1 MANYIDGIPIMWDD
15 EKNAKL
21 LGPLFGGAQAVA
33 GMRQRYRSILA
44 HAVQQSPL
52 LEHDWSTYHLE
63 DLTAKFFDTDKVLQN
78 GEGFTINFGGPEPA
92 PGVPVPEDA
101 NSMEELHRTINGV
114 VFAFTDKNK
123 NKTYEE
129 GIDTDYRKL
138 LDLKLFVSTD
148 GAWLL
153 ETAQKLDRLADDELA
168 IFLEVT
174 GKDTKDK
181 LSGNVLI
188 CKGGRN
194 AAAYYNQP
202 ALADWYGQHSA
213 LKKEEVE
220 ALVKACA
227 DKNEFIDQL
236 RVMVS
241 GLAKAIS
248 WAPDQAG
255 DFLCWIGEKLDGLRI
270 KDSTWDTDRVTPLL
284 KFLDKYEADIAG
296 FFENAAENLTLF
308 FLMGSAREV
317 LKPILHQFGILCSAI
332 IRVIREYIEIEATI
346 LEYMFANICGVV
358 NGIIDMVGGFFT
370 FIGWI
375 LKFIGGGIKGAA
387 DVQVNAD
394 YYMPLVLEY
403 ADNFM
408 QAIKKINWGEV
419 WKTVKQGIQKTVEA
433 VDFDAIKGSMQ
444 ISRRQLGYY
453 MGYIG
458 INVLGCFV
466 GLGEIAALTRIGKL
480 GGWLGR
486 IMEAVVNTVGKL
498 PPGLKLTAEGV
509 FAVLKG
515 YIGLLV
521 KGTKSVIELI
531 NRIFEAVLKWIL
543 VITGKVV
550 REVYLLT
557 LSGGRRLACT
567 LIPIEDIAIVLG
579 RILSVKVKGNL
590 AKFGVALFER
600 EGGFYARYK
609 GEVIFEGDKAAAS
622 KFVDD
627 VLDKEE
633 AEAKKILDDLLS
645 KATERKNAF
654 VKWKDKFD
662 EYFFNHLDGEFGLES
677 IKLGLREQEYIGL
690 AQGGHNAGMLGE
702 NIRLKKGTTTIPNPP
717 VDNLPFKAYIEVKY
731 KSGWVLKA
739 NETSMF
745 PKNWSKER
753 IQEEVA
759 LVYENTVAKKHG
771 LIPRQPHDKFDKY
784 RGQGNSGFDLII
796 EVNKAGFIINS
807 YPKF

>member
-15 EKNAKL
+15 EQNAKL

-44 HAVQQSPL
+44 PVVQQSPL

-63 DLTAKFFDTDKVLQN
+63 DLTAKFYDKDKILQN
-78 GEGFTINFGGPEPA
+78 GEGFTINFGGPEPT

-101 NSMEELHRTINGV
+101 NNIEELHRTINGI
-114 VFAFTDKNK
+114 VFAYTDKNK

-148 GAWLL
+148 GTWLL

-174 GKDTKDK
+174 GEDTQDK

-220 ALVKACA
+220 ALVKACT

-255 DFLCWIGEKLDGLRI
+255 NFLCWIGEKLDGLRI
-270 KDSTWDTDRVTPLL
+270 ADSSWDTDRVTPLL
-284 KFLDKYEADIAG
+284 KFLDKYEADIAD
-296 FFENAAENLTLF
+296 FFENAAENLTLL

-375 LKFIGGGIKGAA
+375 LKFIGGGIDGAA

-419 WKTVKQGIQKTVEA
+419 WKTVKQDIKKLGDA

-444 ISRRQLGYY
+444 INQRQLGYY

-480 GGWLGR
+480 GGWLAR
-486 IMEAVVNTVGKL
+486 MMEAVAGTVGKL
-498 PPGLKLTAEGV
+498 PAGLKLTAEGV

-531 NRIFEAVLKWIL
+531 NRIFAAVLKWIFKASAK
-543 VITGKVV
+543 IIKIGA
-550 REVYLLT
+550 EVF
-557 LSGGRRLACT
+557 
-567 LIPIEDIAIVLG
+567 EDITEWLLLQYKIGRATAEMFKELGITILRNVAENLSERKQLAIANTLCAIEYKGQRLLEGTEEAIV
-579 RILSVKVKGNL
+579 
-590 AKFGVALFER
+590 AF
-600 EGGFYARYK
+600 
-609 GEVIFEGDKAAAS
+609 
-622 KFVDD
+622 
-627 VLDKEE
+627 
-633 AEAKKILDDLLS
+633 AKKIDDIRNNKGNNEAEEWLDD
-645 KATERKNAF
+645 
-654 VKWKDKFD
+654 
-662 EYFFNHLDGEFGLES
+662 
-677 IKLGLREQEYIGL
+677 
-690 AQGGHNAGMLGE
+690 
-702 NIRLKKGTTTIPNPP
+702 
-717 VDNLPFKAYIEVKY
+717 
-731 KSGWVLKA
+731 
-739 NETSMF
+739 
-745 PKNWSKER
+745 
-753 IQEEVA
+753 
-759 LVYENTVAKKHG
+759 VAKKRKNLLQRVEEMKSWIDVRTKRPYALHELETLAEAEIRYETRFRPSTEEEAG
-771 LIPRQPHDKFDKY
+771 DVIALSGKMKGQSFDAFGTPADAFTSDLWKYKYERSFKKLLKAIDGHFEKIFAPKAGTPPLDK
-784 RGQGNSGFDLII
+784 LII
-796 EVNKAGFIINS
+796 DFKNYDEFEPVLRKKIIAHIQEKYAPYLKNNYVDIVN
-807 YPKF
+807 